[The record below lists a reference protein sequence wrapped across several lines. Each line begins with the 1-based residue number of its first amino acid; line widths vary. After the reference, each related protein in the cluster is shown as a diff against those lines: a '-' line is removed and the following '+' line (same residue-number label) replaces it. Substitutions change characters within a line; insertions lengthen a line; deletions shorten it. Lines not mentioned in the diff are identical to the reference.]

1 MSSNNLIIRNGIFI
15 SAGIILYFFIM
26 KISGLEGNSELRFL
40 NFVFVFWGIN
50 NAIKSN
56 IIRNGETLYV
66 RNLAIGIGTSALAVG
81 ITVVGLIVYVSFI
94 NPNFIEVMRDS
105 FLWTGNI
112 TLPLLV
118 FALLIEG
125 IASSVISSFILM
137 QYYKNYQPSKAENL
151 NSAAI
156 EE

>member
-1 MSSNNLIIRNGIFI
+1 MSANNLVIRNAIFI

-56 IIRNGETLYV
+56 IIQNGETLYV
-66 RNLAIGIGTSALAVG
+66 RNLAVGIGTSALAVG

-94 NPNFIEVMRDS
+94 NPAFIEVIRES

-125 IASSVISSFILM
+125 IASSVICSFILM
-137 QYYKNYQPSKAENL
+137 QYYKNYKPHEIENL
-151 NSAAI
+151 NAVSLD
-156 EE
+156 E

>member
-1 MSSNNLIIRNGIFI
+1 MSSNSLIIRNAIFI
-15 SAGIILYFFIM
+15 SVGIVLYFFIM

-56 IIRNGETLYV
+56 IIRNRETLYV
-66 RNLAIGIGTSALAVG
+66 RNLAVGIGTSALAVG
-81 ITVVGLIVYVSFI
+81 ITVVGLIIYVSFI
-94 NPNFIEVMRDS
+94 NPNFIEIIRDS
-105 FLWTGNI
+105 FLWTGDI

-137 QYYKNYQPSKAENL
+137 QYYKNYHPSAAENL
-151 NSAAI
+151 NSAQL

>member
-1 MSSNNLIIRNGIFI
+1 MSANSLVIRNAIFI

-66 RNLAIGIGTSALAVG
+66 RNLAVGIGTSALAVG
-81 ITVVGLIVYVSFI
+81 ITVVGLIIYVSFI
-94 NPNFIEVMRDS
+94 NPEFIEVIRAS

-125 IASSVISSFILM
+125 IASSVVCSFILM
-137 QYYKNYQPSKAENL
+137 QYYKNYKPQKTENL
-151 NSAAI
+151 HAVQLD
-156 EE
+156 E

>member
-1 MSSNNLIIRNGIFI
+1 MSANSLVFRNAIFI

-56 IIRNGETLYV
+56 IIQNGETLYV
-66 RNLAIGIGTSALAVG
+66 RNLAVGIGTSALAVG
-81 ITVVGLIVYVSFI
+81 ITVVGLIIYVSFI
-94 NPNFIEVMRDS
+94 NPEFIEVIRDS

-125 IASSVISSFILM
+125 IASSVVCSFILM
-137 QYYKNYQPSKAENL
+137 QYYKNYKPKNAEHYQTVQL
-151 NSAAI
+151 D
-156 EE
+156 E

>member
-1 MSSNNLIIRNGIFI
+1 
-15 SAGIILYFFIM
+15 M

-56 IIRNGETLYV
+56 IIHNGETLYV

-81 ITVVGLIVYVSFI
+81 ISVVGLIIYVSFI
-94 NPNFIEVMRDS
+94 NPAFIEIIQES
-105 FLWTGNI
+105 FLWAGNV

-137 QYYKNYQPSKAENL
+137 QYYKNYSPQRLA
-151 NSAAI
+151 
-156 EE
+156 

>member
-1 MSSNNLIIRNGIFI
+1 MSSNNLVIRNAIFI

-56 IIRNGETLYV
+56 IIHNGETLYV
-66 RNLAIGIGTSALAVG
+66 RNLAVGIGTSALAVG
-81 ITVVGLIVYVSFI
+81 ITVVGLIIYVSFI
-94 NPNFIEVMRDS
+94 DPEFLEVIKESFI
-105 FLWTGNI
+105 WTGNI
-112 TLPLLV
+112 TLPLFV

-137 QYYKNYQPSKAENL
+137 QYYKNYKPQKATHANTPE
-151 NSAAI
+151 I
-156 EE
+156 DV